1 MSDGFDMLAAHL
13 AREATSVCHCWRVT
27 RRDGTVAGFTDH
39 DRPLT
44 ADATIFAPQSGF
56 TASEARE
63 TLGLA
68 ADTVEIEGAL
78 SAATITAEDIAA
90 GRWDGATV
98 ETLLVNWRAPEQ
110 AAAIRSQTVGRITRA
125 DNRFVA
131 ELDGPEAA
139 LDRIGGRWF
148 RRACDAEL
156 GDQRCGVDLDQP
168 ALKAVGAVAAA
179 VSADTIRVTGLDAF
193 TAGWFAEGRLT
204 ATSGAVAGSTVRVLS
219 HRVSGA
225 GTELVL
231 WRDGAGLPSPGDGF
245 TILAGCD
252 KRFPTC
258 KAKFSNHLNF
268 RGFPHLPGNDA
279 AYGYATEGQVFD
291 GAPLVP

>member
-1 MSDGFDMLAAHL
+1 MSDSSETLAAHL

-39 DRPLT
+39 DQPLT
-44 ADATIFAPQSGF
+44 VAGTSFEPQSGF

-68 ADTVEIEGAL
+68 ADTVEIEGAI
-78 SAATITAEDIAA
+78 SAATITADDIAA

-98 ETLLVNWRAPEQ
+98 ETLLVNWRAPDE
-110 AAAIRSQTVGRITRA
+110 AVAIRTQTVGRITRA

-156 GDQRCGVDLDQP
+156 GDERCGVDLDDP
-168 ALKAVGAVAAA
+168 AFSADGTVAAL
-179 VSADTIRVTGLDAF
+179 VSADTIRVDGLDAF
-193 TAGWFAEGRLT
+193 PSGWFAEGRLT
-204 ATSGAVAGSTVRVLS
+204 ATSGATVRVLS
-219 HRVSGA
+219 HRVSGE
-225 GTELVL
+225 GTDLVL
-231 WRDGAGLPSPGDGF
+231 WRDDAGLPVPGDGF
-245 TILAGCD
+245 TIVAGCD
-252 KRFPTC
+252 KRFATC
-258 KAKFSNHLNF
+258 KAKFANHLNF

>member
-1 MSDGFDMLAAHL
+1 MSDSSETLAAHL

-39 DRPLT
+39 DQPLT
-44 ADATIFAPQSGF
+44 VAGTSFEPQSGF

-68 ADTVEIEGAL
+68 ADTVEIEGAI
-78 SAATITAEDIAA
+78 SAATITADDIAA

-98 ETLLVNWRAPEQ
+98 ETLLVNWRAPDE
-110 AAAIRSQTVGRITRA
+110 AVAIRTQTVGRITRA

-156 GDQRCGVDLDQP
+156 GDERCGVDLDDP
-168 ALKAVGAVAAA
+168 AFSADGTVAAL
-179 VSADTIRVTGLDAF
+179 VSRKG
-193 TAGWFAEGRLT
+193 G
-204 ATSGAVAGSTVRVLS
+204 
-219 HRVSGA
+219 
-225 GTELVL
+225 
-231 WRDGAGLPSPGDGF
+231 
-245 TILAGCD
+245 
-252 KRFPTC
+252 
-258 KAKFSNHLNF
+258 
-268 RGFPHLPGNDA
+268 
-279 AYGYATEGQVFD
+279 
-291 GAPLVP
+291 

>member
-1 MSDGFDMLAAHL
+1 MTDIPDMLAAHL

-27 RRDGTVAGFTDH
+27 RRDGTVSGFTDH
-39 DRPLT
+39 DRPLMV
-44 ADATIFAPQSGF
+44 AGMAFEPESGF

-68 ADTVEIEGAL
+68 ADTVEIEGAI
-78 SAATITAEDIAA
+78 SAATITVDDIAA

-98 ETLLVNWRAPEQ
+98 ETLLVNWRAPGE
-110 AAAIRSQTVGRITRA
+110 AAIIRTQTVGRITRA

-148 RRACDAEL
+148 RRTCDAEL
-156 GDQRCGVDLDQP
+156 GDARCGVDLDDP
-168 ALKAVGAVAAA
+168 ALKGAGSVTAI
-179 VSADTIRVTGLDAF
+179 VTADTIRVAGIEVFA
-193 TAGWFAEGRLT
+193 AGWFADGRLT
-204 ATSGAVAGSTVRVLS
+204 ATSGAVAGTTVRVLS
-219 HRVSGA
+219 HRISGE
-225 GTELVL
+225 GIELVL
-231 WRDGAGLPSPGDGF
+231 WRDGAGLPTTGDGF
-245 TILAGCD
+245 EIVAGCD
-252 KRFPTC
+252 KRFATC

-279 AYGYATEGQVFD
+279 AYGYATGGQVFD
-291 GAPLVP
+291 GSPLVP

>member
-1 MSDGFDMLAAHL
+1 MSDGPETLDAHL
-13 AREATSVCHCWRVT
+13 AREVTSLCHCWRVT

-44 ADATIFAPQSGF
+44 LAGTPFEPQSGF

-78 SAATITAEDIAA
+78 SAATITAQDIAA

-110 AAAIRSQTVGRITRA
+110 AQTIRLQTVGRITRA

-168 ALKAVGAVAAA
+168 ALKAVGAVAAT
-179 VSADTIRVTGLDAF
+179 VSADTIRVTGLDGF
-193 TAGWFAEGRLT
+193 PSGWFAEGRLT
-204 ATSGAVAGSTVRVLS
+204 ATSGAATGTTVRVLS
-219 HRVSGA
+219 HRVSGE

-231 WRDGAGLPSPGDGF
+231 WREGAGPPAPGDGF
-245 TILAGCD
+245 AVVAGCD
-252 KRFPTC
+252 KRFSTC
-258 KAKFSNHLNF
+258 KAKFANHLNF

-279 AYGYATEGQVFD
+279 AYGYATEDQVFD

>member
-1 MSDGFDMLAAHL
+1 MSDLPETLAAHL

-27 RRDGTVAGFTDH
+27 RRDGTVTGFTDH

-44 ADATIFAPQSGF
+44 VAGTMFEPESGF

-68 ADTVEIEGAL
+68 ADTVEIEGAI

-90 GRWDGATV
+90 GRWDGAIV
-98 ETLLVNWRAPEQ
+98 ETLLVNWRAPDE
-110 AAAIRSQTVGRITRA
+110 AATIRTQTVGRITRA

-148 RRACDAEL
+148 RRSCDAEL
-156 GDQRCGVDLDQP
+156 GDTRCGVDLDDP
-168 ALKAVGAVAAA
+168 ALKATGGVTAA
-179 VSADTIRVTGLDAF
+179 VSADTIRVTGIETFA
-193 TAGWFAEGRLT
+193 AGWFAEGRLT
-204 ATSGAVAGSTVRVLS
+204 ATSGAADGTTFRVLS
-219 HRVSGA
+219 HRISGEGIDLA
-225 GTELVL
+225 L
-231 WRDGAGLPSPGDGF
+231 WRDGAGLPAPGDGF
-245 TILAGCD
+245 EIVAGCD
-252 KRFPTC
+252 KRFSTC
-258 KAKFSNHLNF
+258 KVKFSNHLNF

-279 AYGYATEGQVFD
+279 AYGYATDGQVFD

>member
-1 MSDGFDMLAAHL
+1 MSDIPESLAAHL

-27 RRDGTVAGFTDH
+27 RRDGTVSGFTDH

-44 ADATIFAPQSGF
+44 VDGTNFEPRSGF

-68 ADTVEIEGAL
+68 ADTVEIEGAI
-78 SAATITAEDIAA
+78 SAAVITAEDIAA
-90 GRWDGATV
+90 GRWDGAIV
-98 ETLLVNWRAPEQ
+98 ETLLVNWRAPDE
-110 AAAIRSQTVGRITRA
+110 AATIRVQTVGRITRA

-148 RRACDAEL
+148 RRSCDAEL
-156 GDQRCGVDLDQP
+156 GDARCGIDLDDP
-168 ALKAVGAVAAA
+168 LLKATGGVTAA
-179 VSADTIRVTGLDAF
+179 VTADTIRVTGIEAF
-193 TAGWFAEGRLT
+193 SAGWFAEGRLT
-204 ATSGAVAGSTVRVLS
+204 ATSGAAAGTTIRVLS
-219 HRVSGA
+219 HRISGE
-225 GTELVL
+225 GIDLVL
-231 WRDGAGLPSPGDGF
+231 WRDGAGLPAPGDGF
-245 TILAGCD
+245 EIVAGCD
-252 KRFPTC
+252 KRFATC
-258 KAKFSNHLNF
+258 KAKFANHLNF

-279 AYGYATEGQVFD
+279 AYGYATESQVFD

>member
-1 MSDGFDMLAAHL
+1 MSESPETLAAHL
-13 AREATSVCHCWRVT
+13 AREVATVCQCWRVT

-44 ADATIFAPQSGF
+44 VAGTTFEPRSGF

-68 ADTVEIEGAL
+68 ADTVEIEGAI
-78 SAATITAEDIAA
+78 SAATITAADIAA

-98 ETLLVNWRAPEQ
+98 ETLLVNWHAPGQ
-110 AAAIRSQTVGRITRA
+110 ATTIRSQTVGRITRA

-139 LDRIGGRWF
+139 LDRTGGRWF
-148 RRACDAEL
+148 RRRCDAEL
-156 GDQRCGVDLDQP
+156 GDQRCGVDLDDP
-168 ALKAVGAVAAA
+168 ALKAAGAVTAA
-179 VSADTIRVTGLDAF
+179 VSADTIRVTGIDAF
-193 TAGWFAEGRLT
+193 PASWFAEGRLT
-204 ATSGAVAGSTVRVLS
+204 ATGGAEAGTAFRVLS
-219 HRVSGA
+219 HRISAA
-225 GTELVL
+225 GIELVL
-231 WRDGAGLPSPGDGF
+231 WRDGAGLPGPDDGF
-245 TILAGCD
+245 EIVAGCD
-252 KRFPTC
+252 KRFSTC

-279 AYGYATEGQVFD
+279 AYGYATEDQVFD
-291 GAPLVP
+291 GSPLVP

>member
-1 MSDGFDMLAAHL
+1 MSDSSETLAAHL

-44 ADATIFAPQSGF
+44 VDGETFAPQSGF

-68 ADTVEIEGAL
+68 ADTVEIEGAI
-78 SAATITAEDIAA
+78 SAATITGEDIAA

-98 ETLLVNWRAPEQ
+98 ETLLVNWRAPDQ
-110 AAAIRSQTVGRITRA
+110 AETIRSQTVGRITRA

-148 RRACDAEL
+148 RRTCDAEL
-156 GDQRCGVDLDQP
+156 GDQRCGVDLDDP
-168 ALKAVGAVAAA
+168 ALKAAGAVTVA
-179 VSADTIRVTGLDAF
+179 VSADTIRVTGVEAF
-193 TAGWFAEGRLT
+193 PAGWFAEGRLT
-204 ATSGAVAGSTVRVLS
+204 ATSGAAAGTAFRVLS
-219 HRVSGA
+219 HRIAAA

-231 WRDGAGLPSPGDGF
+231 WRDGAGLPGPGDGF
-245 TILAGCD
+245 EIVAGCD
-252 KRFPTC
+252 KRFSTC